1 MLRPSTI
8 PVTSSIRSANV
19 DLPWSMW
26 AMMQKFRMRAGSVRA
41 GAVTVRPSSHAGT
54 TENAIACSDVSG
66 DALPVSSPGSPR
78 LPYAD
83 LPAGLRAAVD
93 GALGSPVVAVSPRTG
108 GFSAGPAAV
117 LTCASG
123 RRVFVKAVGTPIDP
137 GTLELVRR
145 EGRTAALLPASL
157 PVPAL
162 VAQVD
167 HDDPDGSAWTAL
179 LLEEVGGAVPV
190 TPWTVEA
197 ARAVLAD
204 VVACTAAATPCPVP
218 DLPPFSAAVA
228 DELSRWALL
237 VDEPPADLTG
247 WERAHL
253 DRLVCVP
260 DRLLDRGGC
269 VGDSLVHTDLRADNL
284 LVTPDGS
291 TVLLDWA
298 WACVGPAWVD
308 PVLLALDMAVHGG
321 LDPQALVEDLPAV
334 RAADPR
340 DVTDVLAGLTGMWG
354 VSMRRPAPPHMPTLR
369 SFQRR
374 FHDAALTWVQRRA
387 TVGRW

>member
-1 MLRPSTI
+1 M
-8 PVTSSIRSANV
+8 
-19 DLPWSMW
+19 
-26 AMMQKFRMRAGSVRA
+26 
-41 GAVTVRPSSHAGT
+41 
-54 TENAIACSDVSG
+54 SG

-93 GALGSPVVAVSPRTG
+93 DALGSPVVSVSPRTG

-123 RRVFVKAVGTPIDP
+123 RRVFVKAVGTSIDP

-167 HDDPDGSAWTAL
+167 HVAPDGSAWTAL
-179 LLEEVGGAVPV
+179 LLEEVAGAAPA

-197 ARAVLAD
+197 ARAVLDD
-204 VVACTAAATPCPVP
+204 VAACTAAATPCPVP
-218 DLPPFSAAVA
+218 GLPPFAAVVGDDLA
-228 DELSRWALL
+228 RWALL

-247 WERAHL
+247 WEREHL
-253 DRLVCVP
+253 DRLVGVP

-284 LVTPDGS
+284 LVTPDGGA
-291 TVLLDWA
+291 VLLDWA

-321 LDPQALVEDLPAV
+321 LDPQALVGDLPAV

-354 VSMRRPAPPHMPTLR
+354 VSMRRPPPPHMPTLR

-374 FHDAALTWVQRRA
+374 FHDAALTWVRQRA
-387 TVGRW
+387 AGGQW

>member
-1 MLRPSTI
+1 M
-8 PVTSSIRSANV
+8 
-19 DLPWSMW
+19 D
-26 AMMQKFRMRAGSVRA
+26 
-41 GAVTVRPSSHAGT
+41 
-54 TENAIACSDVSG
+54 D
-66 DALPVSSPGSPR
+66 
-78 LPYAD
+78 
-83 LPAGLRAAVD
+83 
-93 GALGSPVVAVSPRTG
+93 ALGSPVVSVSPRTG

-123 RRVFVKAVGTPIDP
+123 RRVFVKAVGTSIDP

-167 HDDPDGSAWTAL
+167 HVAPDGSAWTAL
-179 LLEEVGGAVPV
+179 LLEEVAGAAPA

-197 ARAVLAD
+197 ARAVLDD
-204 VVACTAAATPCPVP
+204 VAACTAAATPCPVP
-218 DLPPFSAAVA
+218 GLPPFAAVVGDDLA
-228 DELSRWALL
+228 RWALL

-247 WERAHL
+247 WEREHL
-253 DRLVCVP
+253 DRLVGVP

-284 LVTPDGS
+284 LVTPDGG

-298 WACVGPAWVD
+298 WQKDPAAPRTRKLAPGPCSGAGRA
-308 PVLLALDMAVHGG
+308 PAGPRRGPRRGPGG
-321 LDPQALVEDLPAV
+321 RPPGRHR
-334 RAADPR
+334 RAGRAHR
-340 DVTDVLAGLTGMWG
+340 HVG

-374 FHDAALTWVQRRA
+374 FHDAALTWVRQRA
-387 TVGRW
+387 AGGHW

>member
-1 MLRPSTI
+1 
-8 PVTSSIRSANV
+8 
-19 DLPWSMW
+19 
-26 AMMQKFRMRAGSVRA
+26 MRAGSVRA
-41 GAVTVRPSSHAGT
+41 GAVTVPPSSHAGT
-54 TENAIACSDVSG
+54 TENAIACRDVSG

-93 GALGSPVVAVSPRTG
+93 DALGSPVVSVSPRTG

-123 RRVFVKAVGTPIDP
+123 RRVFVKAVGTQIDR

-167 HDDPDGSAWTAL
+167 HVAPDGSAWTAL
-179 LLEEVGGAVPV
+179 LLEEVAGAAPA

-197 ARAVLAD
+197 ARAVLDD
-204 VVACTAAATPCPVP
+204 VAACTAAATPCPVP
-218 DLPPFSAAVA
+218 GLPPFAAVVGDDLA
-228 DELSRWALL
+228 GWALL

-247 WERAHL
+247 WEREHL
-253 DRLVCVP
+253 DRLVGVP

-284 LVTPDGS
+284 LVTPDGG

-298 WACVGPAWVD
+298 WQKDPAAPQDSQARPGPLQQGREGARR
-308 PVLLALDMAVHGG
+308 PSSGTS
-321 LDPQALVEDLPAV
+321 
-334 RAADPR
+334 PR
-340 DVTDVLAGLTGMWG
+340 SG
-354 VSMRRPAPPHMPTLR
+354 RPAPGTSPTCWPGSPACGGCPCAGR
-369 SFQRR
+369 PRR
-374 FHDAALTWVQRRA
+374 TCRPCAASSAGSTTRR
-387 TVGRW
+387 